1 MEKTKLTVQRKKRKY
16 ALQVKTSSSAPP
28 PELWQILIIKITVVE
43 AKSWRE
49 GLYLSTLSQFH
60 SIGLPRKR

>member
-1 MEKTKLTVQRKKRKY
+1 MEKNKTYCTEKKKEICPTG
-16 ALQVKTSSSAPP
+16 KNPFFGPP
-28 PELWQILIIKITVVE
+28 PELWQILLLKITVVE